1 MRKTQKSKLFQHLKS
16 PIASCVAIPKNYPQ
30 IFDGMVL
37 LQKLSKILKT
47 FGDISD
53 YILKKL
59 LHGSTRVAFFL
70 TDYYLEDFIKSMERD
85 SWSAY
90 GTIRMKVMRRQRV
103 ITKQWKKFLW
113 NSENKLDLID
123 FLWHDWSTN
132 LKHSHQLD
140 GKKLHD
146 Y

>member
-1 MRKTQKSKLFQHLKS
+1 
-16 PIASCVAIPKNYPQ
+16 
-30 IFDGMVL
+30 MVL

-90 GTIRMKVMRRQRV
+90 GTI
-103 ITKQWKKFLW
+103 
-113 NSENKLDLID
+113 D

-140 GKKLHD
+140 GKELYD